1 MIIKQPFY
9 IGGLEDEEHCKD
21 SAVGALG
28 LFIVTFV
35 SSITFIWYDSY
46 NRYNWTEVATHEE
59 RDLLPRGMSS
69 YNVRTDSEVELMD
82 ISTTSGQDHDLL
94 NIGLPPIS

>member
-9 IGGLEDEEHCKD
+9 IGGLEDEERCKD

-35 SSITFIWYDSY
+35 SSITFLWYDSY
-46 NRYNWTEVATHEE
+46 NRDNWIEVATHEE

-82 ISTTSGQDHDLL
+82 ISDTPGQDHD
-94 NIGLPPIS
+94 IGLPQIS